1 MSRMFMPILISRTKS
16 WRRWGKVTKEER
28 HKGTEAQRHKVKT
41 YRDLIVWQKAMHFV
55 TRIYTVSKKLPKEE
69 AYGLISQIRR
79 SSVSIPSNI
88 AEGYGRNSSNDY
100 IRFLQISI
108 GSLYELQT
116 QLEIC
121 LNLKYVSQQLFND
134 INEKSREIERM
145 LSSLINKLSSKK

>member
-1 MSRMFMPILISRTKS
+1 ML
-16 WRRWGKVTKEER
+16 
-28 HKGTEAQRHKVKT
+28 
-41 YRDLIVWQKAMHFV
+41 FV
-55 TRIYTVSKKLPKEE
+55 TLIYSLTNKLPKEE
-69 AYGLISQIRR
+69 SFGLISQIRR

-121 LNLKYVSQQLFND
+121 LNLKYVSQQRFDD

-145 LSSLINKLSSKK
+145 LSSLINKINPKR